1 MSNKDEIIC
10 NCMKITR
17 GEIEDAI
24 NQGCDSL
31 EKIQDKTEAGTVC
44 GICVEDI
51 EEILQELG
59 K

>member
-1 MSNKDEIIC
+1 MSYKDEIIC
-10 NCMKITR
+10 NCMQITR
-17 GEIEDAI
+17 SEIEDAI
-24 NQGCDSL
+24 KQGYDSL

-51 EEILQELG
+51 VEILKEHG